1 MSLLCLFAAS
11 SFGTTVTFPVLDMTG
26 ATNDVTINIKAVNN
40 PIIWKGSFYWLPTAG
55 TNVAT
60 TNGFGQI
67 NLIPGKYNAVIA
79 GQPASW
85 TLNVTNSAVALPA
98 TSLSFGVTYYS
109 GVQGLQGSG
118 GIQVTQLAPG
128 IFDIDG
134 TQVSG
139 GGQAGSGLNPPAGA
153 ILYDEPGLT
162 VTGYLLFN

>member
-1 MSLLCLFAAS
+1 LCLFAAT
-11 SFGTTVTFPVLDMTG
+11 SFATTVTFPVLDMTG

-40 PIIWKGSFYWLPTAG
+40 PIIWNGSFYWLPTAG
-55 TNVAT
+55 TNVVT
-60 TNGFGQI
+60 TNGLGQI
-67 NLIPGKYNAVIA
+67 NLIPGKYTAFIV
-79 GQPASW
+79 GQPMSW
-85 TLNVTNSAVALPA
+85 PLSVTNSAVALPA
-98 TSLSFGVTYYS
+98 TSLSFGVTYFS

-134 TQVSG
+134 TQISSG
-139 GGQAGSGLNPPAGA
+139 GQSGSGPGGSAGG